1 MCLSPFLKKLA
12 WNSPEISA
20 KQAHP
25 EGRGL
30 LARAADFGVTAD
42 PYVCLSA
49 VTGEKCEYDVH
60 RQLDRF
66 CKSKLMRKAWTNL
79 STWAVIAYVYGA
91 AIKT

>member
-30 LARAADFGVTAD
+30 LPAPLILVLPQIPMFVSVRLQERNANMTYTDSSID
-42 PYVCLSA
+42 SA
-49 VTGEKCEYDVH
+49 N
-60 RQLDRF
+60 R
-66 CKSKLMRKAWTNL
+66 N
-79 STWAVIAYVYGA
+79 
-91 AIKT
+91 